1 MGIENLDIKNYQEIV
16 DNATQLVS
24 GRPTKHRQV
33 QKARIKAILNGGAE
47 GMKALLGN
55 SMETSDAD
63 LLPAPNM
70 LQSGIDRLAQKIAGV
85 PDVRVDILNHNTS
98 DRAKRRAEKLERI
111 VTSYD
116 ESQNLNLQLAQA
128 ARWLPGYGYA
138 AWIITTRTDKN
149 GYLYPTAEL
158 RDPYDTFPGNF
169 GPNQEPRELAVLRR
183 IPRYKLAQLYPEF
196 AKEILNPAEEETT
209 ETAFGRGGVGT
220 QYQNDKDNNW
230 EDNTGQ
236 GVRIIEYYDVGGTYV
251 VFPEKK
257 MILDFVPNYLSSPP
271 FVFMKR
277 TSFDE
282 LKGQYDHI
290 IGLMGMMAKI
300 NIMSAIAMEDSV
312 FTETNISGEIE
323 SGQYRKGRFA
333 VNYLAP
339 GTQVS
344 KPASNVPYQI
354 FQQIDRIERQLRV
367 GGSYPVSDD
376 SQSPLSFAT
385 GRGLEELGASMSL
398 MIREYHTVMADAIEM
413 IDSKRLEWD
422 QKMYGG
428 KAKDLSGY
436 YNNQF
441 FSEKYDPAKDIQGA
455 YKTRRVYGAMAGY
468 DEPQKIVT
476 GLQLLQAGIID
487 TQTLQENLDGLDNL
501 TTVNSRIT
509 KEKAEKVLFDS
520 LLAQA
525 QQGDP
530 KATMA
535 VIQIRKQ
542 PDDMQSILD
551 KFYTAEEPAIP
562 EAEQELL
569 GGASL
574 PPQGAPPGIAQ
585 LLQGMGG

>member
-1 MGIENLDIKNYQEIV
+1 MTPEEIQYQI
-16 DNATQLVS
+16 TQLHYDNQS
-24 GRPTKHRQV
+24 AYSTRGRIR
-33 QKARIKAILNGGAE
+33 AIMNGGPD
-47 GMKALLGN
+47 GILALLGDQIKGF
-55 SMETSDAD
+55 EDYQI
-63 LLPAPNM
+63 PVPNLM
-70 LQSGIDRLAQKIAGV
+70 MSGLEHLSQKIGRI
-85 PDVRVDILNHNTS
+85 PNLKVDTPNGKDS
-98 DRAKRRAEKLERI
+98 ERSKQKAEKIARI

-116 ESQNLNLQLAQA
+116 ETQKLELQMPQVG
-128 ARWLPGYGYA
+128 RWLPGYGFA
-138 AWIITTRTDKN
+138 VWVIREKKGPDGTP
-149 GYLYPTAEL
+149 YPCAEL
-158 RDPYDTFPGNF
+158 RDPYNCFPGYF
-169 GPNQEPRELAVLRR
+169 GADQQPKEMAIVRRVPKEALARTYPR
-183 IPRYKLAQLYPEF
+183 F
-196 AKEILNPAEEETT
+196 ADKIMSKDGYET
-209 ETAFGRGGVGT
+209 
-220 QYQNDKDNNW
+220 
-230 EDNTGQ
+230 NTLGI
-236 GVRIIEYYDVGGTYV
+236 GNAYASAYTDSYNGSWANSNGEGDLIAEYYNLDGTYI
-251 VFPEKK
+251 FH
-257 MILDFVPNYLSSPP
+257 MTSATILDFIPNPLDSGPA
-271 FVFMKR
+271 FVIAKKFA
-277 TSFDE
+277 FDK
-282 LKGQYDHI
+282 LQGQYDQI
-290 IGLMGMMAKI
+290 IGLMASMAKI
-300 NIMSAIAMEDSV
+300 NVMSIIAMEDAV

-398 MIREYHTVMADAIEM
+398 MIREYHTVMADAAEM
-413 IDSKRLEWD
+413 IDYKRLEWD

-428 KAKDLSGY
+428 STKSFSGY
-436 YNNQF
+436 YNNTF
-441 FSEKYDPAKDIQGA
+441 FSETYDPEKDIAGA

-487 TQTLQENLDGLDNL
+487 TQTLQENLDGLDNIVR
-501 TTVNSRIT
+501 VNERIT

-535 VIQIRKQ
+535 VIQIRKN
-542 PDDMQSILD
+542 PDDMSTILD
-551 KFYTAEEPAIP
+551 KFYTAEDPEIP
-562 EAEQELL
+562 EQEQELL

>member
-1 MGIENLDIKNYQEIV
+1 MTPEEIQYQI
-16 DNATQLVS
+16 TQLHYDNQS
-24 GRPTKHRQV
+24 AYSTRGRIR
-33 QKARIKAILNGGAE
+33 AIMNGGPD
-47 GMKALLGN
+47 GIMALLGDQL
-55 SMETSDAD
+55 TGFQDFQI
-63 LLPAPNM
+63 PVPNLM
-70 LQSGIDRLAQKIAGV
+70 MSGLEHLSQKIGRIPNLKVDV
-85 PDVRVDILNHNTS
+85 PNNKDS
-98 DRAKRRAEKLERI
+98 DRARAKADKIARI

-116 ESQNLNLQLAQA
+116 DTQKLDLQMPQVG
-128 ARWLPGYGYA
+128 RWLPGYGFA
-138 AWIITTRTDKN
+138 VWVIREKKGPDGTP
-149 GYLYPTAEL
+149 YPCAEL
-158 RDPYDTFPGNF
+158 RDPYNCFPGYF
-169 GPNQEPRELAVLRR
+169 GADQQPKEMAIVRRVPKEALART
-183 IPRYKLAQLYPEF
+183 YPKF
-196 AKEILNPAEEETT
+196 AEKIM
-209 ETAFGRGGVGT
+209 
-220 QYQNDKDNNW
+220 DKDGYAT
-230 EDNTGQ
+230 NTLGI
-236 GVRIIEYYDVGGTYV
+236 GNAYASAYTDSYNGSWANSNGEGDLLAEYYNEEGTYI
-251 VFPEKK
+251 FH
-257 MILDFVPNYLSSPP
+257 MTSATILDFIPNPLDSGPS
-271 FVFMKR
+271 FVVAKKFA
-277 TSFDE
+277 FDR
-282 LKGQYDHI
+282 LQGQYDQI
-290 IGLMGMMAKI
+290 IGLMASMAKI
-300 NIMSAIAMEDSV
+300 NVMSIIAMEDAV

-413 IDSKRLEWD
+413 IDAKRLEWD

-428 KAKDLSGY
+428 ESKDLSGY

-441 FSEKYDPAKDIQGA
+441 FSEKYEPSKDIQGA

-509 KEKAEKVLFDS
+509 KEKADKILFDT

-535 VIQIRKQ
+535 VVQIRKN
-542 PDDMQSILD
+542 PDDMQNILD
-551 KFYTAEEPAIP
+551 KFFTAEEPEIP
-562 EAEQELL
+562 NAEQELL

>member
-1 MGIENLDIKNYQEIV
+1 MTPEEIQYQI
-16 DNATQLVS
+16 TQLHYDNQS
-24 GRPTKHRQV
+24 AYSTRGRIR
-33 QKARIKAILNGGAE
+33 AIMNGGPD
-47 GMKALLGN
+47 GIMALLG
-55 SMETSDAD
+55 DQIQGFQD
-63 LLPAPNM
+63 FQIPVPNLM
-70 LQSGIDRLAQKIAGV
+70 MSGLEHLSQKIGRIPNLKVDV
-85 PDVRVDILNHNTS
+85 PNNKDS
-98 DRAKRRAEKLERI
+98 DRARAKADKIARI

-116 ESQNLNLQLAQA
+116 DTQKLDLQMPQVG
-128 ARWLPGYGYA
+128 RWLPGYGFA
-138 AWIITTRTDKN
+138 VWVIREKKGPDGTP
-149 GYLYPTAEL
+149 YPCAEL
-158 RDPYDTFPGNF
+158 RDPYNCFPGYF
-169 GPNQEPRELAVLRR
+169 GADQQPKEMASIRR
-183 IPRYKLAQLYPEF
+183 VPKTALTKAYPQFSDKINSKDFYKA
-196 AKEILNPAEEETT
+196 
-209 ETAFGRGGVGT
+209 
-220 QYQNDKDNNW
+220 NNLGIGSAYASAYTDSYNGSW
-230 EDNTGQ
+230 ANSNGEGDL
-236 GVRIIEYYDVGGTYV
+236 IAEYYNEEGTYI
-251 VFPEKK
+251 FH
-257 MILDFVPNYLSSPP
+257 MTSGTILDFIPNPLDSGPS
-271 FVFMKR
+271 FVVAKKFA
-277 TSFDE
+277 FDR
-282 LKGQYDHI
+282 LQGQYDQI
-290 IGLMGMMAKI
+290 IGLMASMAKI
-300 NIMSAIAMEDSV
+300 NVMSIIAMEDAV

-398 MIREYHTVMADAIEM
+398 MIREYHTVMSDAIEM
-413 IDSKRLEWD
+413 IDAKRLEFD
-422 QKMYGG
+422 EKMYGG
-428 KAKDLSGY
+428 RSKELSGY

-441 FSEKYDPAKDIQGA
+441 FSEKYDPSTDIQGA

-501 TTVNSRIT
+501 SMVNSRIT
-509 KEKAEKVLFDS
+509 KEKADKVLFDS

-535 VIQIRKQ
+535 VIQIRKT
-542 PDDMQSILD
+542 PDNMQSILD
-551 KFYTAEEPAIP
+551 KFYTAEQPEIP
-562 EAEQELL
+562 EQEQELL
-569 GGASL
+569 GGATL
-574 PPQGAPPGIAQ
+574 PPQGPPPGIAQ

>member
-1 MGIENLDIKNYQEIV
+1 MTPEEIQYQI
-16 DNATQLVS
+16 TQLHYDNQS
-24 GRPTKHRQV
+24 AYSTRGRIR
-33 QKARIKAILNGGAE
+33 AIMNGGPD
-47 GMKALLGN
+47 GILALLGDQLQGF
-55 SMETSDAD
+55 EDFQI
-63 LLPAPNM
+63 PVPNLM
-70 LQSGIDRLAQKIAGV
+70 MSGLEHLSQKIGRIPNLKVDV
-85 PDVRVDILNHNTS
+85 PNNKDS
-98 DRAKRRAEKLERI
+98 DRARAKADKIARI

-116 ESQNLNLQLAQA
+116 DTQKLDLQMPQVG
-128 ARWLPGYGYA
+128 RWLPGYGFA
-138 AWIITTRTDKN
+138 VWVIREKKGPDGTP
-149 GYLYPTAEL
+149 YPCAEL
-158 RDPYDTFPGNF
+158 RDPYNCFPGYF
-169 GPNQEPRELAVLRR
+169 GADQQPKEMAIVRRVPKESLAKV
-183 IPRYKLAQLYPEF
+183 YPKF
-196 AKEILNPAEEETT
+196 AEKIMAKDGYET
-209 ETAFGRGGVGT
+209 
-220 QYQNDKDNNW
+220 
-230 EDNTGQ
+230 NTLGI
-236 GVRIIEYYDVGGTYV
+236 GNAYASAYTDSYNGSWANSNGEGDLIAEYYNEEGTYI
-251 VFPEKK
+251 FH
-257 MILDFVPNYLSSPP
+257 MTSATILDFIPNPLDSGPA
-271 FVFMKR
+271 FVIAKKFA
-277 TSFDE
+277 FDRMQ
-282 LKGQYDHI
+282 GQYDQI
-290 IGLMGMMAKI
+290 IGLMASMAKI
-300 NIMSAIAMEDSV
+300 NVMSIIAMEDAV

-428 KAKDLSGY
+428 KSKDLSGY

-441 FSEKYDPAKDIQGA
+441 FSEKYDPSVDIQGA

-535 VIQIRKQ
+535 VIQIRKK

-551 KFYTAEEPAIP
+551 KFYTAEQPEIP
-562 EAEQELL
+562 QAEQDLL
-569 GGASL
+569 GGATL
-574 PPQGAPPGIAQ
+574 PPQGPPPGIAQ

>member
-1 MGIENLDIKNYQEIV
+1 MTPEEIQYQI
-16 DNATQLVS
+16 TQLHYDNQS
-24 GRPTKHRQV
+24 AYSTRGRIR
-33 QKARIKAILNGGAE
+33 AIMNGGPD
-47 GMKALLGN
+47 GIMALLG
-55 SMETSDAD
+55 DQIQGFQD
-63 LLPAPNM
+63 FQIPVPNLM
-70 LQSGIDRLAQKIAGV
+70 MSGLEHLSQKIGRIPNLKVDV
-85 PDVRVDILNHNTS
+85 PNNKDS
-98 DRAKRRAEKLERI
+98 DRARAKADKIARI

-116 ESQNLNLQLAQA
+116 DTQKLDLQMPQVG
-128 ARWLPGYGYA
+128 RWLPGYGFA
-138 AWIITTRTDKN
+138 VWVIREKKGPDGTP
-149 GYLYPTAEL
+149 YPCAEL
-158 RDPYDTFPGNF
+158 RDPYNCFPGYF
-169 GPNQEPRELAVLRR
+169 GADQQPKEMAIIRR
-183 IPRYKLAQLYPEF
+183 VPKTALTKAYPQFSDKINSKDFYKA
-196 AKEILNPAEEETT
+196 
-209 ETAFGRGGVGT
+209 
-220 QYQNDKDNNW
+220 NNLGIGSAYASAYTDSYNGSW
-230 EDNTGQ
+230 ANSNGEGDL
-236 GVRIIEYYDVGGTYV
+236 IAEYYNEEGTYI
-251 VFPEKK
+251 FH
-257 MILDFVPNYLSSPP
+257 MTSATILDFIPNPLDSGPS
-271 FVFMKR
+271 FVVAKKFA
-277 TSFDE
+277 FDR
-282 LKGQYDHI
+282 LQGQYDQI
-290 IGLMGMMAKI
+290 IGLMASMAKI
-300 NIMSAIAMEDSV
+300 NVMSIIAMEDAV

-398 MIREYHTVMADAIEM
+398 MIREYHTVMSDAIEM
-413 IDSKRLEWD
+413 IDAKRLEFD
-422 QKMYGG
+422 EKMYGG
-428 KAKDLSGY
+428 RSKELSGY

-441 FSEKYDPAKDIQGA
+441 FSEKYDPSTDIQGA

-501 TTVNSRIT
+501 SMVNSRIT
-509 KEKAEKVLFDS
+509 KEKADKVLFDS

-535 VIQIRKQ
+535 VIQIRKS
-542 PDDMQSILD
+542 PDNMQSILD
-551 KFYTAEEPAIP
+551 KFYTAEQPEIP
-562 EAEQELL
+562 EQEQELL
-569 GGASL
+569 GGATL
-574 PPQGAPPGIAQ
+574 PPQGPPPGIAQ

>member
-1 MGIENLDIKNYQEIV
+1 MTPEEIQYQI
-16 DNATQLVS
+16 TQLHYDNQS
-24 GRPTKHRQV
+24 AYSTRGRIR
-33 QKARIKAILNGGAE
+33 AIMNGGPD
-47 GMKALLGN
+47 GLLALLG
-55 SMETSDAD
+55 DQIKGFQD
-63 LLPAPNM
+63 FQIPVPNLM
-70 LQSGIDRLAQKIAGV
+70 MSGLEHLSQKIGRIPNLKVDV
-85 PDVRVDILNHNTS
+85 PNNKDS
-98 DRAKRRAEKLERI
+98 DRARAKADKIARI

-116 ESQNLNLQLAQA
+116 DTQKLDLQMPQVG
-128 ARWLPGYGYA
+128 RWLPGYGFA
-138 AWIITTRTDKN
+138 VWVIREKKGPDGTP
-149 GYLYPTAEL
+149 YPCAEL
-158 RDPYDTFPGNF
+158 RDPYNCFPGYF
-169 GPNQEPRELAVLRR
+169 GADQQPKEMAIVRR
-183 IPRYKLAQLYPEF
+183 VPKESLAQVYPKYAEKIM
-196 AKEILNPAEEETT
+196 AKDGYETNALGIGNAYASAYT
-209 ETAFGRGGVGT
+209 DSYNGSWANSNGEGDLVA
-220 QYQNDKDNNW
+220 
-230 EDNTGQ
+230 
-236 GVRIIEYYDVGGTYV
+236 EYYNEEGTYI
-251 VFPEKK
+251 FH
-257 MILDFVPNYLSSPP
+257 MTSATILDFIPNPLDSGPA
-271 FVFMKR
+271 FVVAKKFA
-277 TSFDE
+277 FDR
-282 LKGQYDHI
+282 LQGQYDQI
-290 IGLMGMMAKI
+290 IGLMASMAKI
-300 NIMSAIAMEDSV
+300 NVMSIIAMEDAV

-428 KAKDLSGY
+428 KSKDLSGY

-441 FSEKYDPAKDIQGA
+441 FSEKYDPSTDINGA

-542 PDDMQSILD
+542 PDNMQSILD

>member
-1 MGIENLDIKNYQEIV
+1 MTPEEIQYQI
-16 DNATQLVS
+16 TQLHYDNQS
-24 GRPTKHRQV
+24 AYSMRGRIRS
-33 QKARIKAILNGGAE
+33 IMNGGPD
-47 GMKALLGN
+47 GLLALLG
-55 SMETSDAD
+55 DQIQGFQD
-63 LLPAPNM
+63 YQIPVPNLM
-70 LQSGIDRLAQKIAGV
+70 MSGLEHLAQKIGRIPNLKVDV
-85 PDVRVDILNHNTS
+85 PNNKDS
-98 DRAKRRAEKLERI
+98 DRARAKADKIARI

-116 ESQNLNLQLAQA
+116 DTQKLDLQMPQVG
-128 ARWLPGYGYA
+128 RWLPGYGFA
-138 AWIITTRTDKN
+138 VWVIREKMGADGIP
-149 GYLYPTAEL
+149 YPCAEL
-158 RDPYDTFPGNF
+158 RDPYNCFPGYF
-169 GPNQEPRELAVLRR
+169 GADQQPKEMAVVRRVPKVALTKAYPNSSDK
-183 IPRYKLAQLYPEF
+183 INSKDF
-196 AKEILNPAEEETT
+196 
-209 ETAFGRGGVGT
+209 
-220 QYQNDKDNNW
+220 YQS
-230 EDNTGQ
+230 NTLGI
-236 GVRIIEYYDVGGTYV
+236 GNAYGSAYTDSYNGSWANSNGEGDLIAEYYNDEGTYI
-251 VFPEKK
+251 FH
-257 MILDFVPNYLSSPP
+257 MTSATILDFIPNPLDSGPS
-271 FVFMKR
+271 FVIAKKFA
-277 TSFDE
+277 FDR
-282 LKGQYDHI
+282 LQGQYDQI
-290 IGLMGMMAKI
+290 IGLMASMAKI
-300 NIMSAIAMEDSV
+300 NVMSIIAMEDAV

-428 KAKDLSGY
+428 SSKELSGY

-441 FSEKYDPAKDIQGA
+441 FSEKYDPEKDIQGA

-501 TTVNSRIT
+501 TTVNNRIT
-509 KEKAEKVLFDS
+509 KEKADNILFDT

-535 VIQIRKQ
+535 VVQIRKN
-542 PDDMQSILD
+542 PDDMQNILD
-551 KFYTAEEPAIP
+551 KFFTAEEPEIP
-562 EAEQELL
+562 SAEQELL
-569 GGASL
+569 GGGSL
-574 PPQGAPPGIAQ
+574 PPQGPPPGIAQ
-585 LLQGMGG
+585 LLQGLGG

>member
-1 MGIENLDIKNYQEIV
+1 MTPEEIQYQI
-16 DNATQLVS
+16 TQLHFDNQS
-24 GRPTKHRQV
+24 AYSTRGRIR
-33 QKARIKAILNGGAE
+33 AIMNGGPD
-47 GMKALLGN
+47 GILALLGDQLQGF
-55 SMETSDAD
+55 EDFQI
-63 LLPAPNM
+63 PVPNLM
-70 LQSGIDRLAQKIAGV
+70 MSGLEHLSQKIGRI
-85 PDVRVDILNHNTS
+85 PNLKVDIPNGKDS
-98 DRAKRRAEKLERI
+98 ERAKQKAEKIARI
-111 VTSYD
+111 VTAYD
-116 ESQNLNLQLAQA
+116 DTQKLEMQMPQVG
-128 ARWLPGYGYA
+128 RWLPGYGFA
-138 AWIITTRTDKN
+138 VWVIREKKGPDGTP
-149 GYLYPTAEL
+149 YPCAEL
-158 RDPYDTFPGNF
+158 RDPYNCFPGYF
-169 GPNQEPRELAVLRR
+169 GADQQPKEMAIVRRVPKESLARV
-183 IPRYKLAQLYPEF
+183 YPKF
-196 AKEILNPAEEETT
+196 AEKIMA
-209 ETAFGRGGVGT
+209 
-220 QYQNDKDNNW
+220 KDAYAT
-230 EDNTGQ
+230 NTLGI
-236 GVRIIEYYDVGGTYV
+236 GNAYASAYTDSYNGSWANSNGEGDLVAEYYNEEGTYI
-251 VFPEKK
+251 FH
-257 MILDFVPNYLSSPP
+257 MTSATILDFIPNPLDSGPA
-271 FVFMKR
+271 FVIAKKFA
-277 TSFDE
+277 FDRMQ
-282 LKGQYDHI
+282 GQYDQI
-290 IGLMGMMAKI
+290 IGLMASMAKI
-300 NIMSAIAMEDSV
+300 NVMSIIAMEDAV

-428 KAKDLSGY
+428 KSKELSGY
-436 YNNQF
+436 YQNTF
-441 FSEKYDPAKDIQGA
+441 FNETYDPNKDINGA

-501 TTVNSRIT
+501 VRVNERIT

-551 KFYTAEEPAIP
+551 KFYTAEQPEIP
-562 EAEQELL
+562 QAEQDLL
-569 GGASL
+569 GGATL
-574 PPQGAPPGIAQ
+574 PPQGPPPGIAQ

>member
-1 MGIENLDIKNYQEIV
+1 MTPEEIQYKI
-16 DNATQLVS
+16 TQLHFDNQTAYS
-24 GRPTKHRQV
+24 TRGRIR
-33 QKARIKAILNGGAE
+33 AIMNGGPD
-47 GMKALLGN
+47 GLLALLG
-55 SMETSDAD
+55 DQIKGFQD
-63 LLPAPNM
+63 FQIPVPNLM
-70 LQSGIDRLAQKIAGV
+70 MSGLEHLSQKIGRIPNLKVDV
-85 PDVRVDILNHNTS
+85 PNNKDSERA
-98 DRAKRRAEKLERI
+98 RAKADKIARI

-116 ESQNLNLQLAQA
+116 ETQKLDLQMPQVG
-128 ARWLPGYGYA
+128 RWLPGYGFA
-138 AWIITTRTDKN
+138 VWVIREKKGPDGTP
-149 GYLYPTAEL
+149 YPCAEL
-158 RDPYDTFPGNF
+158 RDPYNCFPGYF
-169 GPNQEPRELAVLRR
+169 GADQQPKEMAIVRR
-183 IPRYKLAQLYPEF
+183 VPKKALTQTYPKSADKINSKDF
-196 AKEILNPAEEETT
+196 YQTNTL
-209 ETAFGRGGVGT
+209 GVGNAYASAYT
-220 QYQNDKDNNW
+220 DSYNGSWANSNGEGDL
-230 EDNTGQ
+230 
-236 GVRIIEYYDVGGTYV
+236 IAEYYNEEGTYI
-251 VFPEKK
+251 FH
-257 MILDFVPNYLSSPP
+257 MTSATILDFIPNPLDSGPA
-271 FVFMKR
+271 FVIAKKFA
-277 TSFDE
+277 FDR
-282 LKGQYDHI
+282 LQGQYDQI
-290 IGLMGMMAKI
+290 IGLMASMAKI
-300 NIMSAIAMEDSV
+300 NVMSIIAMEDAV

-413 IDSKRLEWD
+413 IDAKRLEWD
-422 QKMYGG
+422 EKMYGG
-428 KAKDLSGY
+428 KTKDLSGY
-436 YNNQF
+436 YSNQF

-455 YKTRRVYGAMAGY
+455 FKTRRVYGAMAGY

-501 TTVNSRIT
+501 TMVNSRIT
-509 KEKAEKVLFDS
+509 KEKADKVLFDT

-525 QQGDP
+525 QQGDT

-535 VIQIRKQ
+535 VVQIRKN

-551 KFYTAEEPAIP
+551 KFFTAEEPEIP
-562 EAEQELL
+562 VAEQELL
-569 GGASL
+569 GGGAQ
-574 PPQGAPPGIAQ
+574 PPQGPPPGIAQ

>member
-1 MGIENLDIKNYQEIV
+1 MTPEEIQYAVTNLHF
-16 DNATQLVS
+16 DNQSAYSTR
-24 GRPTKHRQV
+24 GRIR
-33 QKARIKAILNGGAE
+33 AIMNGGPD
-47 GMKALLGN
+47 GILALLG
-55 SMETSDAD
+55 DQLKGFQD
-63 LLPAPNM
+63 YQIPVPNLM
-70 LQSGIDRLAQKIAGV
+70 MSGLEHLSQKIGRIPNLKVDV
-85 PDVRVDILNHNTS
+85 PNNKDS
-98 DRAKRRAEKLERI
+98 DRARAKADKIARI

-116 ESQNLNLQLAQA
+116 DTQKLDLQMPQVG
-128 ARWLPGYGYA
+128 RWLPGYGFA
-138 AWIITTRTDKN
+138 VWVIREKKGPDGTP
-149 GYLYPTAEL
+149 YPCAEL
-158 RDPYDTFPGNF
+158 RDPYNCFPGYF
-169 GPNQEPRELAVLRR
+169 GADQQPKEMAIIRRVPKQSLAKV
-183 IPRYKLAQLYPEF
+183 YPKF
-196 AKEILNPAEEETT
+196 ADQIMK
-209 ETAFGRGGVGT
+209 
-220 QYQNDKDNNW
+220 KDVV
-230 EDNTGQ
+230 NTLGI
-236 GVRIIEYYDVGGTYV
+236 GSAYASAYTDSYNGSWANSNGEGDLIAEYYNEEGTYV
-251 VFPEKK
+251 FH
-257 MILDFVPNYLSSPP
+257 MTSATILDFIPNPLDSGPA
-271 FVFMKR
+271 FVVAKKFA
-277 TSFDE
+277 FDR
-282 LKGQYDHI
+282 LQGQYDQI
-290 IGLMGMMAKI
+290 IGLMASMAKI
-300 NIMSAIAMEDSV
+300 NVMSIIAMEDAV

-413 IDSKRLEWD
+413 IDAKRLEWD
-422 QKMYGG
+422 EKMYGG
-428 KAKDLSGY
+428 SSKELSGY

-441 FSEKYDPAKDIQGA
+441 FSEKYDPSRDIQGA

-501 TTVNSRIT
+501 SNVNSRIT
-509 KEKAEKVLFDS
+509 KEKADKVLFDT

-525 QQGDP
+525 QQGDT

-535 VIQIRKQ
+535 VVQIRKN
-542 PDDMQSILD
+542 PDNMQNILD
-551 KFYTAEEPAIP
+551 KFFTAEEPEIP
-562 EAEQELL
+562 VAEQELL
-569 GGASL
+569 GGGSL
-574 PPQGAPPGIAQ
+574 PPQGPPPGIAQ

>member
-1 MGIENLDIKNYQEIV
+1 MTPEEIQYQI
-16 DNATQLVS
+16 TQLHYDNQS
-24 GRPTKHRQV
+24 AYSTRGRIR
-33 QKARIKAILNGGAE
+33 AIMNGGPD
-47 GMKALLGN
+47 GLLALLG
-55 SMETSDAD
+55 DQIKGFQD
-63 LLPAPNM
+63 FQIPVPNLM
-70 LQSGIDRLAQKIAGV
+70 MSGLEHLSQKIGRIPNLKVDV
-85 PDVRVDILNHNTS
+85 PNNKDS
-98 DRAKRRAEKLERI
+98 DRARAKADKIARI

-116 ESQNLNLQLAQA
+116 DTQKLDLQMPQVG
-128 ARWLPGYGYA
+128 RWLPGYGFA
-138 AWIITTRTDKN
+138 VWVIREKKGPDGTP
-149 GYLYPTAEL
+149 YPCAEL
-158 RDPYDTFPGNF
+158 RDPYNCFPGYF
-169 GPNQEPRELAVLRR
+169 GADQQPKEMAIVRR
-183 IPRYKLAQLYPEF
+183 VPKESLAQVYPKYAEKIM
-196 AKEILNPAEEETT
+196 AKDGYETNSLGIGNAYASAYT
-209 ETAFGRGGVGT
+209 DSYNGSWANSNGEGDLVA
-220 QYQNDKDNNW
+220 
-230 EDNTGQ
+230 
-236 GVRIIEYYDVGGTYV
+236 EYYNEEGTYI
-251 VFPEKK
+251 FH
-257 MILDFVPNYLSSPP
+257 MTSATILDFIPNPLDSGPA
-271 FVFMKR
+271 FVVAKKFA
-277 TSFDE
+277 FDR
-282 LKGQYDHI
+282 LQGQYDQI
-290 IGLMGMMAKI
+290 IGLMASMAKI
-300 NIMSAIAMEDSV
+300 NVMSIIAMEDAV

-585 LLQGMGG
+585 LLQGLGG

>member
-1 MGIENLDIKNYQEIV
+1 MTPEEIQYQI
-16 DNATQLVS
+16 TQLHFDNQS
-24 GRPTKHRQV
+24 AYSTRGRIR
-33 QKARIKAILNGGAE
+33 AIMNGGPD
-47 GMKALLGN
+47 GLLALLG
-55 SMETSDAD
+55 DQIKGFQD
-63 LLPAPNM
+63 FQIPVPNLM
-70 LQSGIDRLAQKIAGV
+70 MSGLEHLSQKIGRIPNLKVDV
-85 PDVRVDILNHNTS
+85 PNNKDS
-98 DRAKRRAEKLERI
+98 DRARAKADKIARI

-116 ESQNLNLQLAQA
+116 DTQKLDLQMPQVG
-128 ARWLPGYGYA
+128 RWLPGYGFA
-138 AWIITTRTDKN
+138 VWVIREKKGPDGTP
-149 GYLYPTAEL
+149 YPCAEL
-158 RDPYDTFPGNF
+158 RDPYNCFPGYF
-169 GPNQEPRELAVLRR
+169 GADQQPKEMAIIRR
-183 IPRYKLAQLYPEF
+183 VPKEALTKTYPQAADKINSKDF
-196 AKEILNPAEEETT
+196 YQVNTL
-209 ETAFGRGGVGT
+209 GVGNVYGSAYT
-220 QYQNDKDNNW
+220 DSYNGSWANSNGEGDL
-230 EDNTGQ
+230 
-236 GVRIIEYYDVGGTYV
+236 IAEYYNEEGTYI
-251 VFPEKK
+251 FH
-257 MILDFVPNYLSSPP
+257 MTSATILDFIPNPLDSGPA
-271 FVFMKR
+271 FVVAKKFA
-277 TSFDE
+277 FDR
-282 LKGQYDHI
+282 LQGQYDQI
-290 IGLMGMMAKI
+290 IGLMASMAKI
-300 NIMSAIAMEDSV
+300 NVMSIIAMEDAV

-428 KAKDLSGY
+428 KSKDLSGY

-441 FSEKYDPAKDIQGA
+441 FSEKYDPSVDIQGA

-535 VIQIRKQ
+535 VIQIRKK

-551 KFYTAEEPAIP
+551 KFYTAEQPEIP
-562 EAEQELL
+562 QAEQDLL
-569 GGASL
+569 GGATL
-574 PPQGAPPGIAQ
+574 PPQGPPPGIAQ
-585 LLQGMGG
+585 LLQGLGG

>member
-1 MGIENLDIKNYQEIV
+1 MTPEEIQYQI
-16 DNATQLVS
+16 TQLHYDNQS
-24 GRPTKHRQV
+24 AYSTRGRIR
-33 QKARIKAILNGGAE
+33 AIMNGGPD
-47 GMKALLGN
+47 GILALLG
-55 SMETSDAD
+55 DQIKGFQD
-63 LLPAPNM
+63 FQIPVPNLM
-70 LQSGIDRLAQKIAGV
+70 MSGLEHLSQKIGRIPNLKVDV
-85 PDVRVDILNHNTS
+85 PNNKDS
-98 DRAKRRAEKLERI
+98 DRARAKADKIARI

-116 ESQNLNLQLAQA
+116 DTQKLDLQMPQVG
-128 ARWLPGYGYA
+128 RWLPGYGFA
-138 AWIITTRTDKN
+138 VWVIREKKGPDGTP
-149 GYLYPTAEL
+149 YPCAEL
-158 RDPYDTFPGNF
+158 RDPYNCFPGYF
-169 GPNQEPRELAVLRR
+169 GADQQPKEMAIIRR
-183 IPRYKLAQLYPEF
+183 VPKDALSRAYPKS
-196 AKEILNPAEEETT
+196 ADKINSKDAYQVNTL
-209 ETAFGRGGVGT
+209 GVGNAYASAYT
-220 QYQNDKDNNW
+220 DSYNGSWANSNGEGDL
-230 EDNTGQ
+230 
-236 GVRIIEYYDVGGTYV
+236 VAEYYNEEGTYI
-251 VFPEKK
+251 FH
-257 MILDFVPNYLSSPP
+257 MTSGTILDFIPNPLDSGPA
-271 FVFMKR
+271 FVIAKKFA
-277 TSFDE
+277 FDRMQ
-282 LKGQYDHI
+282 GQYDQI
-290 IGLMGMMAKI
+290 IGLMASMAKI
-300 NIMSAIAMEDSV
+300 NVMSIIAMEDAV

-367 GGSYPVSDD
+367 GGAYPITDD

-428 KAKDLSGY
+428 KSKELSGY

-455 YKTRRVYGAMAGY
+455 FKTRRVYGAMAGY

-501 TTVNSRIT
+501 SSVNSRIT
-509 KEKAEKVLFDS
+509 KEKADKVLFDT

-525 QQGDP
+525 QQGDT

-535 VIQIRKQ
+535 VVQIRKN
-542 PDDMQSILD
+542 PDNMQNILD
-551 KFYTAEEPAIP
+551 KFFTAEEPEIP
-562 EAEQELL
+562 VAEQELL
-569 GGASL
+569 GGGTL
-574 PPQGAPPGIAQ
+574 PPQGPPPGIQ
-585 LLQGMGG
+585 QFLQGIGG

>member
-1 MGIENLDIKNYQEIV
+1 MTPEEIQYQI
-16 DNATQLVS
+16 TQLHYDNQS
-24 GRPTKHRQV
+24 AYSTRGRIR
-33 QKARIKAILNGGAE
+33 AIMNGGPD
-47 GMKALLGN
+47 GLLALLG
-55 SMETSDAD
+55 DQIKGFQD
-63 LLPAPNM
+63 FQIPVPNLM
-70 LQSGIDRLAQKIAGV
+70 MSGLEHLSQKIGRIPNLKVDV
-85 PDVRVDILNHNTS
+85 PNNKDS
-98 DRAKRRAEKLERI
+98 DRARAKADKIARI

-116 ESQNLNLQLAQA
+116 DTQKLDLQMPQVG
-128 ARWLPGYGYA
+128 RWLPGYGFA
-138 AWIITTRTDKN
+138 VWVIREKKGPDGTP
-149 GYLYPTAEL
+149 YPCAEL
-158 RDPYDTFPGNF
+158 RDPYNCFPGYF
-169 GPNQEPRELAVLRR
+169 GADQQPKEMAIVRR
-183 IPRYKLAQLYPEF
+183 VPKESLAQVYPKYAEKIM
-196 AKEILNPAEEETT
+196 AKDGYETNALGIGNAYASAYT
-209 ETAFGRGGVGT
+209 DSYNGSWANSNGEGDLVA
-220 QYQNDKDNNW
+220 
-230 EDNTGQ
+230 
-236 GVRIIEYYDVGGTYV
+236 EYYNEEGTYI
-251 VFPEKK
+251 FH
-257 MILDFVPNYLSSPP
+257 MTSGTILDFIPNPLDSGPA
-271 FVFMKR
+271 FVVAKKFA
-277 TSFDE
+277 FDR
-282 LKGQYDHI
+282 LQGQYDQI
-290 IGLMGMMAKI
+290 IGLMASMAKI
-300 NIMSAIAMEDSV
+300 NVMSIIAMEDAV

-428 KAKDLSGY
+428 QAKDLSGY

>member
-1 MGIENLDIKNYQEIV
+1 MKPEELQYQI
-16 DNATQLVS
+16 TQLHYDNQS
-24 GRPTKHRQV
+24 AYSTRGRIR
-33 QKARIKAILNGGAE
+33 AIMNGGPD
-47 GMKALLGN
+47 GLLALLG
-55 SMETSDAD
+55 DQIKGFQD
-63 LLPAPNM
+63 FQIPVPNLM
-70 LQSGIDRLAQKIAGV
+70 MSGLEHLSQKIGRIPNLKVDV
-85 PDVRVDILNHNTS
+85 PNNKDS
-98 DRAKRRAEKLERI
+98 DRARAKADKIARI

-116 ESQNLNLQLAQA
+116 DTQKLDLQMPQVG
-128 ARWLPGYGYA
+128 RWLPGYGFA
-138 AWIITTRTDKN
+138 VWVIREKKGPDGTP
-149 GYLYPTAEL
+149 YPCAEL
-158 RDPYDTFPGNF
+158 RDPYNCFPGYF
-169 GPNQEPRELAVLRR
+169 GADQQPKEMAIIRR
-183 IPRYKLAQLYPEF
+183 VPKDALSKTYPKY
-196 AKEILNPAEEETT
+196 ADKINTKDSYQVSTL
-209 ETAFGRGGVGT
+209 GVGNAYASAYT
-220 QYQNDKDNNW
+220 DSYNGSWANSNGEGDL
-230 EDNTGQ
+230 
-236 GVRIIEYYDVGGTYV
+236 VAEYYNDEGTYI
-251 VFPEKK
+251 FH
-257 MILDFVPNYLSSPP
+257 MTSGTILDFIPNPLDSGPA
-271 FVFMKR
+271 FVIAKKFA
-277 TSFDE
+277 FDRMQ
-282 LKGQYDHI
+282 GQYDQI
-290 IGLMGMMAKI
+290 IGLMASMAKI
-300 NIMSAIAMEDSV
+300 NVMSIIAMEDAV

-422 QKMYGG
+422 QKMYSGTS
-428 KAKDLSGY
+428 KELSGY

-441 FSEKYDPAKDIQGA
+441 FSEKYDPEKDIQGA

-501 TTVNSRIT
+501 SSVNSRIT
-509 KEKAEKVLFDS
+509 KEKADKVLFDT

-525 QQGDP
+525 QQGDT

-535 VIQIRKQ
+535 VVQIRKN
-542 PDDMQSILD
+542 PDDMQNILE
-551 KFYTAEEPAIP
+551 KFFTAEEPEIP
-562 EAEQELL
+562 VAEQELL
-569 GGASL
+569 GGGAL
-574 PPQGAPPGIAQ
+574 PPQGPPPGIAQ
-585 LLQGMGG
+585 LLQGIGG

>member
-1 MGIENLDIKNYQEIV
+1 MTPEEIQYQI
-16 DNATQLVS
+16 TQLHYDNQS
-24 GRPTKHRQV
+24 AYSTRGRIR
-33 QKARIKAILNGGAE
+33 AIMNGGPD
-47 GMKALLGN
+47 GLLALLG
-55 SMETSDAD
+55 DQIKGFQD
-63 LLPAPNM
+63 FQIPVPNLM
-70 LQSGIDRLAQKIAGV
+70 MSGLEHLSQKIGRIPNLKVDV
-85 PDVRVDILNHNTS
+85 PNNKDS
-98 DRAKRRAEKLERI
+98 DRARAKADKIARI

-116 ESQNLNLQLAQA
+116 DTQKLDLQMPQVG
-128 ARWLPGYGYA
+128 RWLPGYGFA
-138 AWIITTRTDKN
+138 VWVIREKKGPDGTP
-149 GYLYPTAEL
+149 YPCAEL
-158 RDPYDTFPGNF
+158 RDPYNCFPGYF
-169 GPNQEPRELAVLRR
+169 GADQQPKEMAIVRR
-183 IPRYKLAQLYPEF
+183 VPKESLAQVYPKF
-196 AKEILNPAEEETT
+196 AEKIMAKDGYETNALGIGNAYASAYT
-209 ETAFGRGGVGT
+209 DSYNGSWANSNGEGDLVA
-220 QYQNDKDNNW
+220 
-230 EDNTGQ
+230 
-236 GVRIIEYYDVGGTYV
+236 EYYNEEGTYI
-251 VFPEKK
+251 FH
-257 MILDFVPNYLSSPP
+257 MTSATILDFIPNPLDSGPA
-271 FVFMKR
+271 FVVAKKFA
-277 TSFDE
+277 FDR
-282 LKGQYDHI
+282 LQGQYDQI
-290 IGLMGMMAKI
+290 IGLMASMAKI
-300 NIMSAIAMEDSV
+300 NVMSIIAMEDAV

-525 QQGDP
+525 QQGDA

-535 VIQIRKQ
+535 VIQIRKN
-542 PDDMQSILD
+542 PDDMSTILD
-551 KFYTAEEPAIP
+551 KFYTAEDPEIP
-562 EAEQELL
+562 EQEQELL
-569 GGASL
+569 GGGAL
-574 PPQGAPPGIAQ
+574 PPQGPPPGIAQ

>member
-1 MGIENLDIKNYQEIV
+1 MTPEEIQYQI
-16 DNATQLVS
+16 TQLHYDNQS
-24 GRPTKHRQV
+24 AYSTRGRIR
-33 QKARIKAILNGGAE
+33 AIMNGGPD
-47 GMKALLGN
+47 GILALLG
-55 SMETSDAD
+55 DQIKGFQD
-63 LLPAPNM
+63 YQIPVPNLM
-70 LQSGIDRLAQKIAGV
+70 MSGLEHLSQKIGRI
-85 PDVRVDILNHNTS
+85 PNLKVDTPNGKDS
-98 DRAKRRAEKLERI
+98 ERSKQKAEKIARI

-116 ESQNLNLQLAQA
+116 ETQKLELQMPQVG
-128 ARWLPGYGYA
+128 RWLPGYGFA
-138 AWIITTRTDKN
+138 VWVIREKRGPDGTP
-149 GYLYPTAEL
+149 YPCAEL
-158 RDPYDTFPGNF
+158 RDPYNCFPGYF
-169 GPNQEPRELAVLRR
+169 GADQQPKEMAIIRR
-183 IPRYKLAQLYPEF
+183 VPKTALTKAYPQFSDKINSKDFYKA
-196 AKEILNPAEEETT
+196 
-209 ETAFGRGGVGT
+209 
-220 QYQNDKDNNW
+220 NNLGIGSAYASAYTDSYNGSW
-230 EDNTGQ
+230 ANSNGEGDL
-236 GVRIIEYYDVGGTYV
+236 IAEYYNEEGTYI
-251 VFPEKK
+251 FH
-257 MILDFVPNYLSSPP
+257 MTSGTILDFIPNPLDSGPS
-271 FVFMKR
+271 FVVAKKFA
-277 TSFDE
+277 FDR
-282 LKGQYDHI
+282 LQGQYDQI
-290 IGLMGMMAKI
+290 IGLMASMAKI
-300 NIMSAIAMEDSV
+300 NVMSIIAMEDAV

>member
-1 MGIENLDIKNYQEIV
+1 MKPEELQYQI
-16 DNATQLVS
+16 TQLHYDNQS
-24 GRPTKHRQV
+24 AYSTRGRIR
-33 QKARIKAILNGGAE
+33 AIMNGGPD
-47 GMKALLGN
+47 GLLALLG
-55 SMETSDAD
+55 DQIKGFQD
-63 LLPAPNM
+63 FQIPVPNLM
-70 LQSGIDRLAQKIAGV
+70 MSGLEHLSQKIGRIPNLKVDV
-85 PDVRVDILNHNTS
+85 PNNKDSARA
-98 DRAKRRAEKLERI
+98 RAKADKIARI

-116 ESQNLNLQLAQA
+116 DTQKLDLQIPQVG
-128 ARWLPGYGYA
+128 RWLPGYGFA
-138 AWIITTRTDKN
+138 VWVIREKKGPDGTP
-149 GYLYPTAEL
+149 YPCAEL
-158 RDPYDTFPGNF
+158 RDPYNCFPGYF
-169 GPNQEPRELAVLRR
+169 GADQQPKEMAIIR
-183 IPRYKLAQLYPEF
+183 IVPKDALSKTYPKY
-196 AKEILNPAEEETT
+196 ADKINTKHSYQVSTL
-209 ETAFGRGGVGT
+209 GVGNAYASAYT
-220 QYQNDKDNNW
+220 DSYNGSWANSNGEGDL
-230 EDNTGQ
+230 
-236 GVRIIEYYDVGGTYV
+236 VAEYYNDEGTYI
-251 VFPEKK
+251 FH
-257 MILDFVPNYLSSPP
+257 MTSGTILDFIPNPLDSGPA
-271 FVFMKR
+271 FVIAKKFA
-277 TSFDE
+277 FDRMQ
-282 LKGQYDHI
+282 GQYDQI
-290 IGLMGMMAKI
+290 IGLMASMAKI
-300 NIMSAIAMEDSV
+300 NVMSIIAMEDAV

-422 QKMYGG
+422 QKMYSGTS
-428 KAKDLSGY
+428 KELSGY

-455 YKTRRVYGAMAGY
+455 FKTRRVYGAMAGY

-501 TTVNSRIT
+501 SAVNSRIT
-509 KEKAEKVLFDS
+509 KEKADKVLFDT

-525 QQGDP
+525 QQGDT

-535 VIQIRKQ
+535 VVQIRKN
-542 PDDMQSILD
+542 PDNMQNILD
-551 KFYTAEEPAIP
+551 KFFTAEEPEIP
-562 EAEQELL
+562 VAEQELL
-569 GGASL
+569 GGGAL
-574 PPQGAPPGIAQ
+574 PPQGPPPGIQ
-585 LLQGMGG
+585 QFLQGIGG